1 MWTGFACIAQIVCGL
16 VLLAQER
23 VETQK
28 RVAWLLLLQI
38 RVAKNARDL
47 VDIRMGIQFGFK
59 ICLIFL
65 CGILQPRSYLMLCTW
80 SNIFKQD
87 CH

>member
-28 RVAWLLLLQI
+28 RVAWLLLLQT

-47 VDIRMGIQFGFK
+47 TDIRMGVKFGFV
-59 ICLIFL
+59 
-65 CGILQPRSYLMLCTW
+65 GILQLYYVMQVEQY
-80 SNIFKQD
+80 I
-87 CH
+87 